1 MKLATAVEGKAA
13 LFKQFGGADAP
24 PVVLDTQDTDLIVEI
39 VRGRVHVLAQRQPP
53 AISNSSATDEGSQ
66 RISSQTHSMFQT
78 AKSSRTA
85 RQRIGYPQL
94 SVGAVPR
101 AGFSGVG
108 GRGGA
113 GEAMS
118 VAIDVF

>member
-39 VRGRVHVLAQRQPP
+39 VRGGVHVLAQRQPP

-78 AKSSRTA
+78 AQSSRTA

-118 VAIDVF
+118 VAVDVF